1 MSFSGLVKKLFGFLG
16 FLVFW
21 KKAKSQQLSGFLL
34 FGFLLRSG
42 FTVGYNFDI

>member
-1 MSFSGLVKKLFGFLG
+1 VIVLAEKLFGFLG

-21 KKAKSQQLSGFLL
+21 QKAKSQLLSGFLL
-34 FGFLLRSG
+34 FGFLLRSR